1 MTSILTIPPARAR
14 SKIFQV
20 MEDLAVTTALHLIIR
35 VYLWRISL
43 SLREKSDIHQP
54 KSIRIGEK

>member
-1 MTSILTIPPARAR
+1 MTSILTIPPTR

-43 SLREKSDIHQP
+43 SLREKSVIHQP